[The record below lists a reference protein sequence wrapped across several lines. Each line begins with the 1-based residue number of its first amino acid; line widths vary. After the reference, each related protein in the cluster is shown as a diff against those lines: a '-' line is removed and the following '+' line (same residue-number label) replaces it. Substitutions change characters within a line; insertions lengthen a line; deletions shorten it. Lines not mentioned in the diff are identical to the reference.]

1 MLNHVHEGRLSYER
15 LVDLMAYGPSRVHK
29 IKNKCFIKE
38 NYDADFTIVDP
49 KLTHIITNDDKLQ
62 SLNGRL
68 TIIKKLLVSCNDNH
82 TWANHYERR

>member
-49 KLTHIITNDDKLQ
+49 KLHILLLMMNRLQ

-68 TIIKKLLVSCNDNH
+68 TTIKKLSGFL
-82 TWANHYERR
+82 